1 MSTWFPRSPLSA
13 YLLLILPPL
22 FWAGNVVLARGLAH
36 QLPPMAM
43 SFLRWGTALLFLA
56 PIAWRQLQRDWP
68 LLAGHWKIVWLCAL
82 FGIASFNSLLYT
94 ATQTTTAL
102 NCALMQTLMPAAII
116 LCSFFFDRERI
127 SLQQGIGVLLCA
139 MGAGWI
145 VLQGQPLALGAIE
158 LVSGDLWMLIA
169 VFCYAIYSTLVP
181 RRPRVHPVSFL
192 LLTMML
198 GTLMVAPLFAVEL
211 VIVGAPAAS
220 PEVLGGILYIALF
233 PSIVAYLCWN
243 RGIEQ
248 IGANRAGLFI
258 NLIPVFAAGMALVF
272 LGEEFKTFHLVGLG
286 MVLAG
291 MGMFQLSRSR

>member
-1 MSTWFPRSPLSA
+1 MPTSTRPTRLRA

-22 FWAGNVVLARGLAH
+22 FWAGNVVLARGLAQ

-43 SFLRWGTALLFLA
+43 SFLRWATALLFLA
-56 PIAWRQLQRDWP
+56 PFAWRQLKRDWP

-116 LCSFFFDRERI
+116 VCSFLFEGERI
-127 SLQQGIGVLLCA
+127 SRQQGVGVLLCSI
-139 MGAGWI
+139 GAGWI
-145 VLQGQPLALGAIE
+145 VLQGQPLALGNIK

-169 VFCYAIYSTLVP
+169 VFCYALYSTLVP

-198 GTLMVAPLFAVEL
+198 GTLMVAPLFAAEL
-211 VIVGAPAAS
+211 IIVGPPEASRHVAAG
-220 PEVLGGILYIALF
+220 VLYIALF
-233 PSIVAYLCWN
+233 PSIAAYLCWN

-258 NLIPVFAAGMALVF
+258 NLIPVFAAGMALLF

-286 MVLAG
+286 LVLAG
-291 MGMFQLSRSR
+291 MGMFQLSRSG

>member
-1 MSTWFPRSPLSA
+1 MPTSTRPSPLA
-13 YLLLILPPL
+13 PFLMLILPPL
-22 FWAGNVVLARGLAH
+22 FWAGNVVLARGLAQ
-36 QLPPMAM
+36 QLGPRAMAVRPWAM
-43 SFLRWGTALLFLA
+43 ALLFLA
-56 PIAWRQLQRDWP
+56 PFAWRQLKRDWP
-68 LLAGHWKIVWLCAL
+68 LLAGHWKIIWLCAL

-116 LCSFFFDRERI
+116 VCSFIFEGERI
-127 SLQQGIGVLLCA
+127 SRQQGGGVLLCS

-145 VLQGQPLALGAIE
+145 VLQGQPLALGSIK

-169 VFCYAIYSTLVP
+169 IFCYALYSTLVP

-192 LLTMML
+192 LLTMIL
-198 GTLMVAPLFAVEL
+198 GTMMIAPLFAVEL
-211 VIVGAPAAS
+211 MIVGPPDVSRQVVAG
-220 PEVLGGILYIALF
+220 VLYIALF
-233 PSIVAYLCWN
+233 PSIAAYLCWN

-248 IGANRAGLFI
+248 VGANRAGLFI
-258 NLIPVFAAGMALVF
+258 NLIPVFAAGMALLF

-291 MGMFQLSRSR
+291 MGMFQLNRSR

>member
-1 MSTWFPRSPLSA
+1 MSTPLRHSPFSA

-22 FWAGNVVLARGLAH
+22 FWAGNVVLARGLAQ

-56 PIAWRQLQRDWP
+56 PFTWRQLQRDWP
-68 LLAGHWKIVWLCAL
+68 LLAGHWKIIWLCAL

-116 LCSFFFDRERI
+116 LCSFFFNHERI
-127 SLQQGIGVLLCA
+127 SLQQGIGVLLCS

-145 VLQGQPLALGAIE
+145 VLQGHPLALGSIK

-192 LLTMML
+192 LLTMIL
-198 GTLMVAPLFAVEL
+198 GTLIIAPLFAAEL
-211 VIVGAPAAS
+211 MIVGPPEAS
-220 PEVLGGILYIALF
+220 QQVLAGILYIALF
-233 PSIVAYLCWN
+233 PSIAAYLCWN

-291 MGMFQLSRSR
+291 MGMFQLSRSG